1 MKLKTRE
8 ITLVA
13 VMAAVIC
20 IAGPLTVPLG
30 PIPLTLANF
39 AVYLTAAVLG
49 AKLGPMAVA
58 VYLLLGM
65 AGAPVCSGFSGGAQ
79 KLLGPT
85 GGYLMGDLPCA
96 FITGL
101 GVGTGETAPV
111 KKWRLPACM
120 LLGAAVLYILGT
132 AWFMLQSGN
141 GLAASLGM
149 CVVPFL
155 PAEVVKIAAACLLAW
170 PIRRAVYRK

>member
-8 ITLVA
+8 MTLVA

-20 IAGPLTVPLG
+20 VAGPLTVPLG

-49 AKLGPMAVA
+49 AKLGPLAVA

-65 AGAPVCSGFSGGAQ
+65 VGAPVFSGFSGGVQ

-85 GGYLMGDLPCA
+85 GGYLIGDLPCA
-96 FITGL
+96 LITGL
-101 GVGTGETAPV
+101 GVRPGETAPE
-111 KKWRLPACM
+111 KKWRLPVFM
-120 LLGAAVLYILGT
+120 VLGAAVLYTLGT
-132 AWFMLQSGN
+132 AWFMIQSGN

-149 CVVPFL
+149 CVIPFL
-155 PAEVVKIAAACLLAW
+155 PADVIKIAAACLLAW